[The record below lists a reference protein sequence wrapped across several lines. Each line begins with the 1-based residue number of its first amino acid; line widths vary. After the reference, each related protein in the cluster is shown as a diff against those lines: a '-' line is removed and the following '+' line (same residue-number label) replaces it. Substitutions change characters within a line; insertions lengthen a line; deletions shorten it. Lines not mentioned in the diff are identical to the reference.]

1 MEYSIDGDGCLVRKT
16 TVAQAGPHVD
26 SKTDT
31 VVTEAQSPGKDA
43 LDQIAAYQV
52 SDLFFYVR
60 GKGSNKRESEPTSPS
75 VLSVTHL
82 FRAFPVPFESVQKLP
97 PSQFSGDDLAGI
109 AAKIS
114 GASLSKT
121 KAEVA
126 AEEAAAYAA
135 SQQSEEGA
143 DY

>member
-1 MEYSIDGDGCLVRKT
+1 
-16 TVAQAGPHVD
+16 
-26 SKTDT
+26 
-31 VVTEAQSPGKDA
+31 
-43 LDQIAAYQV
+43 
-52 SDLFFYVR
+52 
-60 GKGSNKRESEPTSPS
+60 
-75 VLSVTHL
+75 
-82 FRAFPVPFESVQKLP
+82 VQKLP

>member
-1 MEYSIDGDGCLVRKT
+1 M
-16 TVAQAGPHVD
+16 AQAGPHVD

-82 FRAFPVPFESVQKLP
+82 FRAFPVPSRIRAE
-97 PSQFSGDDLAGI
+97 I
-109 AAKIS
+109 AAQPVLGGRS
-114 GASLSKT
+114 RGHRREDQRGEPVEDQGRGRRRGGRRLRR
-121 KAEVA
+121 VA
-126 AEEAAAYAA
+126 AV
-135 SQQSEEGA
+135 
-143 DY
+143 

>member
-1 MEYSIDGDGCLVRKT
+1 VTFSFTSEEKDRTNERANRLVHPSSQSLIYSALFL
-16 TVAQAGPHVD
+16 
-26 SKTDT
+26 
-31 VVTEAQSPGKDA
+31 SP
-43 LDQIAAYQV
+43 L
-52 SDLFFYVR
+52 
-60 GKGSNKRESEPTSPS
+60 
-75 VLSVTHL
+75 
-82 FRAFPVPFESVQKLP
+82 ESVQKLP